1 MDVIDIDIPFDYRF
15 KCWFCGEDS
24 HQTIEMNLSKI
35 QNNHIVNIPIC
46 DECKSYK
53 CHKEVSSLDKL
64 RELVKEKIVLRSAK
78 ELSIGANWT
87 EQELQESDLNG
98 RAFEGFKESGWK
110 IYLVAK
116 DRVNFCGWELCV
128 GGIPMED
135 LSNSEKF
142 EFDGLIF
149 TSFISMLDYL
159 SKSFSLNKDF
169 LRKVLTVYGNH
180 RAIEAVKFCRLVNN
194 ESEFSRKQA
203 FDDLVESFKEKE
215 ALALRNKKRDVLELN
230 INIDSILP
238 VSIRNNTI
246 PVCPIHWAMNNGVI
260 DFEILDALE
269 DDFFE
274 VFSSEGDEQAFKL
287 FNALEIYMDK
297 RLSSP
302 SWRHKQD
309 PNVALWEYVESKC
322 K

>member
-1 MDVIDIDIPFDYRF
+1 MDVQDIDIPFDCRF
-15 KCWFCGEDS
+15 KCWFCGEWS
-24 HQTIEMNLSKI
+24 HQTIETNLSKL
-35 QNNHIVNIPIC
+35 QNKHIINMPIC
-46 DECKSYK
+46 DECKSYR
-53 CHKEVSSLDKL
+53 CHEEVSLLDKL
-64 RELVKEKIVLRSAK
+64 RELIKERIVLRSAK

-98 RAFEGFKESGWK
+98 RAFDGFKESGWEM
-110 IYLVAK
+110 YLIAK
-116 DRVNFCGWELCV
+116 ERVNFRGWELCID
-128 GGIPMED
+128 GIPIENI
-135 LSNSEKF
+135 SSAEKF
-142 EFDGLIF
+142 EFDGLTF
-149 TSFISMLDYL
+149 TSFMSMLDYL
-159 SKSFSLNKDF
+159 SKSFSLNKEF
-169 LRKVLTVYGNH
+169 LRKVLTVYGNN
-180 RAIEAVKFCRLVNN
+180 RAIEAVKFCRLVINDS
-194 ESEFSRKQA
+194 ESARRQA

-215 ALALRNKKRDVLELN
+215 ELALRNKKRDVLELN

-238 VSIRNNTI
+238 VSIRNITI
-246 PVCPIHWAMNNGVI
+246 PVSPIHWAMNNGVI
-260 DFEILDALE
+260 DFEILDALA

-274 VFSSEGDEQAFKL
+274 VFSSDDDEQAFKL

>member
-1 MDVIDIDIPFDYRF
+1 MDVLDIDIPFDCRF
-15 KCWFCGEDS
+15 KCWFCGENS
-24 HQTIEMNLSKI
+24 HQTIETNLSKLS
-35 QNNHIVNIPIC
+35 NNHIINVPIC
-46 DECKSYK
+46 DECKSYH
-53 CHKEVSSLDKL
+53 CHKEDNSLDKL
-64 RELVKEKIVLRSAK
+64 RELIKEKIVLRSAK

-98 RAFEGFKESGWK
+98 RAFDGFKKSGWQM
-110 IYLVAK
+110 YLIAK
-116 DRVNFCGWELCV
+116 DRVNYRGWELCID
-128 GGIPMED
+128 GLPIED
-135 LSNSEKF
+135 ISSSEKF
-142 EFDGLIF
+142 EFDGLTF
-149 TSFISMLDYL
+149 TSFISMLNYL
-159 SKSFSLNKDF
+159 SKSFSLNKEF

-194 ESEFSRKQA
+194 DSESERRQA

-215 ALALRNKKRDVLELN
+215 ALSLRNKKRDALELN

-238 VSIRNNTI
+238 VCIRKNSI
-246 PVCPIHWAMNNGVI
+246 PVAPIHWAMNNGVI

-269 DDFFE
+269 DNFFE
-274 VFSSEGDEQAFKL
+274 AFSSEGDEQAFKL

-302 SWRHKQD
+302 SWRNKQD